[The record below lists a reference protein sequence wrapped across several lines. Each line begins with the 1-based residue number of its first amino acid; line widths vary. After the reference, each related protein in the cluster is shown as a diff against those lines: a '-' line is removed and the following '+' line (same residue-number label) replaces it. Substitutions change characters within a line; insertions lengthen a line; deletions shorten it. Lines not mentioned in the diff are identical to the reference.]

1 MSRKIEQTPSQASLF
16 SELKKLS
23 KKANQRIVRLER
35 YSEDKEPFA
44 VKQLADYLSSS
55 KLNSWTKT
63 GRVATKRGMSELQ
76 MKSIIRAMQRFIKEE
91 TSTVSGAKQYTQRL
105 TKEAGKPVP
114 PKLASSYYKAE
125 KNYTWIYQYMTES
138 EFWDFA
144 RECVKNH
151 YSFETFVN
159 KIMVYITDR
168 VLDETLKT
176 DLLHLYNYI
185 QGVNI

>member
-23 KKANQRIVRLER
+23 KRANQRIVRLER

-76 MKSIIRAMQRFIKEE
+76 MKSIIKAMQRFLKEE
-91 TSTVSGAKQYTQRL
+91 ESTVSGAKQYTQKIS
-105 TKEAGKPVP
+105 KEAGKIIP

-125 KNYTWIYQYMTES
+125 KNYKWIYKYMTPS

-144 RECVKNH
+144 RECVQNH
-151 YSFETFVN
+151 YSYKTFEK

-168 VLDETLKT
+168 VLDEELKI
-176 DLLHLYNYI
+176 DLQHLYNYI